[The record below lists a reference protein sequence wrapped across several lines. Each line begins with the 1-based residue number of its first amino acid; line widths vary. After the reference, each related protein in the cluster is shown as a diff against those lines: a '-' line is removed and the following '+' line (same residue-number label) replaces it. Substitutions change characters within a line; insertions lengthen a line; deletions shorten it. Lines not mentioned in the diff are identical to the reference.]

1 MVPPLVKVSEAEDAE
16 AAELSW
22 DTGPELLKA
31 DSELPV
37 TEAEKS
43 TDESP
48 DGDTVEPLEASLAEP
63 ELPSV
68 KESEVEDG
76 EEETSEL
83 CWEGESEVLEA
94 PESELP
100 GEDVD

>member
-1 MVPPLVKVSEAEDAE
+1 MVKDPSVPVKAVLGDSVLKVPPLVSVSEAEDTEE
-16 AAELSW
+16 APELSW
-22 DTGPELLKA
+22 DTGPEVLKA

-37 TEAEKS
+37 TEVDKS

-48 DGDTVEPLEASLAEP
+48 DGDSVEPLEVSLAEP

-76 EEETSEL
+76 EEASEL
-83 CWEGESEVLEA
+83 
-94 PESELP
+94 
-100 GEDVD
+100 